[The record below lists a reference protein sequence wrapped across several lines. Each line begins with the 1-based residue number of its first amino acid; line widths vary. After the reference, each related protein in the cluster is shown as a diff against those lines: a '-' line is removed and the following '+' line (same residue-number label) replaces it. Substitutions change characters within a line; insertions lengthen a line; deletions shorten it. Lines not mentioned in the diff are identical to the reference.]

1 MKILINTL
9 KFLTMKKVFFVA
21 IISLVSVFCVAATSA
36 DATATTNYTS
46 SVTAN
51 IAGVDEQIDFDT
63 KTLVAIYNL
72 MPQKVKGL
80 CVSSYKAIA
89 PRVERSVGKR
99 FTFEGVAITPIQ
111 TAEGIDLKFSCSG
124 HTLVVENYTKAEFDR
139 IFGL

>member
-1 MKILINTL
+1 
-9 KFLTMKKVFFVA
+9 MKKVFFIA
-21 IISLVSVFCVAATSA
+21 IISLVSVFCIAATTA
-36 DATATTNYTS
+36 DANATTNYTS

-51 IAGVDEQIDFDT
+51 IAGVDEEIDFDT

-72 MPQKVKGL
+72 MPQKVKEL
-80 CVSSYKAIA
+80 CVSSYRAIA

-111 TAEGIDLKFSCSG
+111 TTEGINLKFSCGG